1 MMHFFVDSYNYVSY
15 GETIP
20 LEKQNEFKQ
29 KIEPRLSVL
38 SEIGVLR
45 S

>member
-1 MMHFFVDSYNYVSY
+1 MVKQYQ
-15 GETIP
+15 